1 MEKVQ
6 LAIENV
12 LGVTKG
18 TELQGAVRQNFTG
31 ETKEA
36 GIYLAL
42 ARLAQRQGYP
52 EIGEI
57 LKTIAWEEVEHAA
70 RFAELNAM
78 IQDDIFENLQ
88 QMLEGEI
95 SSNKDKKQAADK
107 AAELGI
113 EAARD
118 YFYESAKDEARHAR
132 MIEGIL
138 VRYKNC
144 CQ

>member
-1 MEKVQ
+1 MEKIQ

-70 RFAELNAM
+70 RFAELNGM

-138 VRYKNC
+138 ARYKNC

>member
-1 MEKVQ
+1 MEKIQ

-42 ARLAQRQGYP
+42 ARLAQLQGYP

-70 RFAELNAM
+70 RFAELNGM

-95 SSNKDKKQAADK
+95 SSNKDKNKLQIK
-107 AAELGI
+107 PL
-113 EAARD
+113 
-118 YFYESAKDEARHAR
+118 
-132 MIEGIL
+132 
-138 VRYKNC
+138 N
-144 CQ
+144 